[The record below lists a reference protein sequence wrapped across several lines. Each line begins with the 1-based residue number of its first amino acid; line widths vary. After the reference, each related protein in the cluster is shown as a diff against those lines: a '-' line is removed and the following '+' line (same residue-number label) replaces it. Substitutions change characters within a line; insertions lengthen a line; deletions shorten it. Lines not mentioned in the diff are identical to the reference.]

1 MQLEIRDL
9 GLVDFEKAWN
19 LQKEIFLAIKNT
31 KGISTLIFCSHHP
44 VITMG
49 RRAESK
55 NILAD
60 EQALRAKG
68 IRVHQI
74 ERGGDVTYHG
84 PGQLTV
90 YPVIDLSKFKKD
102 IHLYLRTLEEIVI
115 DLLGDF
121 GVRGKRCAGRT
132 GVWVEGK
139 KIASIGIAIRNW
151 IAFHGISINI
161 KAGDL
166 ANFSMIRPC
175 GMDIRMTSLESILGR
190 EVSFNDIKNSLI
202 LKSNFALG
210 TPNQLKLGVSPT

>member
-9 GLVDFEKAWN
+9 GLVDFEKARD
-19 LQKEIFLAIKNT
+19 LQKDIFRAVKNARCV
-31 KGISTLIFCSHHP
+31 STLIFCRHHP

-49 RRAESK
+49 RRAERK

-60 EQALRAKG
+60 DNALRAKG

-84 PGQLTV
+84 PGQLTL

-115 DLLGDF
+115 DSLGDF

-190 EVSFNDIKNSLI
+190 EVSFDDIKERLI
-202 LKSNFALG
+202 HKFTSTLG
-210 TPNQLKLGVSPT
+210 TPNQLKLGVSPL